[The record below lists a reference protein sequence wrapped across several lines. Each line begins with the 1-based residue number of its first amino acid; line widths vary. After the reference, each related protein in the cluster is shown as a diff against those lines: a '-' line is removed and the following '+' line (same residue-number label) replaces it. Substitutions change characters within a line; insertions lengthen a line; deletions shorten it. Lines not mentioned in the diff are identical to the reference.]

1 LRLKRHATD
10 CPACNKVRL
19 HFATLAGV
27 AMLKREAQ
35 DGKMVYDARCP
46 KCGGTYEIPAPR

>member
-1 LRLKRHATD
+1 VRLKRHATD

-27 AMLKREAQ
+27 VMLKREAQ